1 MDMDRLVVMDRKAG
15 REGVQGQNS
24 VSRPAPSLSVTLA
37 RGLRPRAEQQLMA
50 GGNRAGPARLLAHPR
65 EGGRPRTLRILLLQ
79 MTWAVWCRLSAC
91 GPAGL
96 RSAAPTSPTPSWS
109 WS

>member
-1 MDMDRLVVMDRKAG
+1 MGL
-15 REGVQGQNS
+15 
-24 VSRPAPSLSVTLA
+24 APSLSVTLA
-37 RGLRPRAEQQLMA
+37 GKLRLRAEQQLMT

-65 EGGRPRTLRILLLQ
+65 VVGRPGTLRILLLQ
-79 MTWAVWCRLSAC
+79 MMWAVWCRPSAC